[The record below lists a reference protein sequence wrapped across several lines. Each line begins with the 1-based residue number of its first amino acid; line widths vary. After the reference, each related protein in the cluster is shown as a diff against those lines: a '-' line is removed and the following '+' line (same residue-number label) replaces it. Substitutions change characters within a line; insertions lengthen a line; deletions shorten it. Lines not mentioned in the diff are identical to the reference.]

1 MMWTPSHITRFVFTF
16 LVSCGM
22 RKKSNRKFDDRM
34 ECILSDN
41 SLSLSN
47 LENNIKNENII
58 ASAIEY
64 SFSLR
69 CGCHINRKTISKEFR
84 LSRETYVCSPISNLP
99 PATVLF
105 LVLFFFILLK
115 LFRECVR
122 RDFDVTFLIFAASSL
137 GRKRFLLSGK
147 SRR

>member
-1 MMWTPSHITRFVFTF
+1 
-16 LVSCGM
+16 M

-41 SLSLSN
+41 SLSLSLSN

-69 CGCHINRKTISKEFR
+69 CHINRKTISKEFR

-105 LVLFFFILLK
+105 LVLFFILLK